1 MKNIAFILFLTSFFF
16 FFSCK
21 NTNSS
26 ESTQTDSTSNP
37 KESTTKEEN
46 EKIDEPKS
54 TKLYAWVDKLNL
66 RAEPSTKSEIVVQIK
81 EGTQLTFLNEKTEYT
96 ERINLR
102 GQLQN
107 EPWLKVKTEDGK
119 KAWVYGGAV
128 KFYKPVVDVNPGPYD
143 KCFRLNKDGRET
155 AAETCF
161 NETRLKQLRIDSKYV
176 SESKGVTLKLLGG
189 DYVEIKDQLHP
200 DSSQINHMY
209 VDYLPKVGFFVIKNY
224 YFEASDYSLVNDK
237 SGKIT
242 KVKGFP
248 KASPNGKYLLTF
260 GPDLASVSDFSGIQ
274 IFGFPDGKFAK
285 MYDNEWYGYDA
296 HTPIW
301 IDNESFDV
309 TLIPSIFE
317 DDPKPKIAKLRFN
330 DGEWGELKED

>member
-1 MKNIAFILFLTSFFF
+1 MKNKVFIIFLTTFLF

-26 ESTQTDSTSNP
+26 ESTQNEATNATESSTND
-37 KESTTKEEN
+37 
-46 EKIDEPKS
+46 EKIEEPKT

-66 RAEPSTKSEIVVQIK
+66 RSEPTTKSEIVAVIK

-102 GQLQN
+102 GTLHN

-119 KAWVYGGAV
+119 EAWVFGGAV
-128 KFYKPVVDVNPGPYD
+128 KFYKPVVDINPSPYD

-161 NETRLKQLRIDSKYV
+161 NETRLKQLRIDSKYA
-176 SESKGVTLKLLGG
+176 SENKGVTLKLLGG
-189 DYVEIKDQLHP
+189 DFVEIKDELNP

-209 VDYLPKVGFFVIKNY
+209 VDYLPKVGFFVLKNY

-242 KVKGFP
+242 KVRGFP
-248 KASPNGKYLLTF
+248 KASPSGKHLLTF

-274 IFGFPDGKFAK
+274 IFGFPNGKFQK
-285 MYDNEWYGYDA
+285 MYEKEWEGYDA

-301 IDNESFDV
+301 IDEESIDI
-309 TLIPSIFE
+309 TLLPDEFAE
-317 DDPKPKIAKLRFN
+317 DKKPKVVKLRYN
-330 DGEWGELKED
+330 DGEWENLNQD

>member
-1 MKNIAFILFLTSFFF
+1 MKDIIFIIFLTTIFF

-26 ESTQTDSTSNP
+26 DSTKTETTTNPTESTINQE
-37 KESTTKEEN
+37 KEAEQ
-46 EKIDEPKS
+46 PV
-54 TKLYAWVDKLNL
+54 TKLYAWVDNLNL
-66 RAEPSTKSEIVVQIK
+66 RSEPTTKSEIVVEVK

-102 GQLQN
+102 GQLFN

-119 KAWVYGGAV
+119 EAWVYGGAV
-128 KFYKPVVDVNPGPYD
+128 KFYKPVVDVNPSPYD
-143 KCFRLNKDGRET
+143 KCFRLNKDGRENQ
-155 AAETCF
+155 AESCF
-161 NETRLKQLRIDSKYV
+161 KETRLKQVRIDSKYV
-176 SESKGVTLKLLGG
+176 TENKGVTLKLLGG
-189 DYVEIKDQLHP
+189 DFVEIKDQLDP
-200 DSSQINHMY
+200 DSSQVNHIY

-248 KASPNGKYLLTF
+248 KASPDGKYLLTF
-260 GPDLASVSDFSGIQ
+260 GPDLASVSDFSGVQ
-274 IFGFPDGKFAK
+274 IFGFPNGKFAK

-317 DDPKPKIAKLRFN
+317 DDPKPKIAKLRFK
-330 DGEWGELKED
+330 DGEWSELEEE